1 MRFNSVEL
9 VYFSPTGGTRRI
21 VEWIGRALQKATP
34 DSKPVVAHD
43 LLSRPP
49 AQDLVL
55 SPDSLLVAGMPV
67 YAGRIPPHCLPL
79 LRRFKG
85 RHSPALAVAVLRQPR
100 LRRRAVGTAQRPG
113 RQRFCGDGRGRV
125 RIPSLGI
132 PPVAAD
138 RPDADDERV
147 AEEFARRCAARLA
160 DMGALS
166 RDLNVTVKGNTPY
179 KELKPGG
186 PRPDVDHTECIQ
198 CGACVDICPV
208 NALSVS
214 GPTDAA
220 VVRDMNLCMGC
231 AACIQVCPTGAQ
243 AWRGPQYEAMS
254 AVFAENAPP
263 GVNRSCLC
271 KTPRGPLAPSDSPV
285 FKPTRASS
293 PAKGEAPTNTGGSA
307 SYTNQRLVNTPLCA
321 TLVHCPPPPCRLP
334 GGRERHICSRCP

>member
-1 MRFNSVEL
+1 MVGAWVIMGDEREKTASKENLMRFNSVEL

-34 DSKPVVAHD
+34 DGKPAVAHD
-43 LLSRPP
+43 LLNRPP

-85 RHSPALAVAVLRQPR
+85 RHSPALAVAVYGNRDYDDALLELRNALGGSGFVVTGAAAFVSRHSVFPR
-100 LRRRAVGTAQRPG
+100 
-113 RQRFCGDGRGRV
+113 
-125 RIPSLGI
+125 
-132 PPVAAD
+132 VAAD

-166 RDLNVTVKGNTPY
+166 RDLTVTVKGNTPY

-254 AVFAENAPP
+254 AVFAE
-263 GVNRSCLC
+263 
-271 KTPRGPLAPSDSPV
+271 K
-285 FKPTRASS
+285 
-293 PAKGEAPTNTGGSA
+293 
-307 SYTNQRLVNTPLCA
+307 CA
-321 TLVHCPPPPCRLP
+321 AR
-334 GGRERHICSRCP
+334 REPELFV